1 MCKLADRNLQA
12 ECHIKYT
19 RMLYQ
24 ETPNT
29 DSLCSADIITRGHTG
44 IIGLIEIVP
53 AGDTLVSSC
62 SPAHYLII
70 TLITAYHT
78 S

>member
-1 MCKLADRNLQA
+1 MHSRQYGN
-12 ECHIKYT
+12 
-19 RMLYQ
+19 
-24 ETPNT
+24 P
-29 DSLCSADIITRGHTG
+29 LCSADIITRGHTG
-44 IIGLIEIVP
+44 IMWLIEKVS

-62 SPAHYLII
+62 PPAHGLII